1 MTTQATSPV
10 GGMLQFDR
18 AEPVDPTQATDA
30 AAARCGTCD
39 TSLQSEYFD
48 IGGVPSCQP
57 CKDRIVAHATPVR
70 GVGTTVRA
78 MLYGFGAAIVGA
90 VLYYAVIAITEF
102 EIGLVAIVT
111 GYMVG
116 WAVRRGARGRGGRR
130 LQLAA
135 AGLTYLS
142 VALAYTP
149 LAVKGAMEAD
159 AVAADSAQASFG
171 ATQAPLDAAA
181 DPSMTVALQGTAD
194 ATTTPGAAEAEW
206 VGPIGFAIAAGLIVA
221 LPLLMIFGSLPSGL
235 ISALIIGFGMHQA
248 WRMTGVD
255 VLVVSGPLAVGRPD
269 GVPPAG
275 VEPAV

>member
-1 MTTQATSPV
+1 MTTQATSPA
-10 GGMLQFDR
+10 GEMLQFDR
-18 AEPVDPTQATDA
+18 AEPVDPTQAGAA

-39 TSLQSEYFD
+39 TSLPSEYFD
-48 IGGVPSCQP
+48 VGGVPACRP

-70 GVGTTVRA
+70 GFATTMRA
-78 MLYGFGAAIVGA
+78 TVFGFGAALAGA
-90 VLYYAVIAITEF
+90 VLYYGVIAITEF

-149 LAVKGAMEAD
+149 LAMKGAMEAE
-159 AVAADSAQASFG
+159 AIAADSARVSSG
-171 ATQAPLDAAA
+171 AAEAQLDGAES
-181 DPSMTVALQGTAD
+181 DPSTVALQGTAG
-194 ATTTPGAAEAEW
+194 ATTPAGGDAEW
-206 VGPIGFAIAAGLIVA
+206 IGPIGFAIAAGLIVV

-255 VLVVSGPLAVGRPD
+255 VLVVSGPLTVGRPE
-269 GVPPAG
+269 GGPPAG